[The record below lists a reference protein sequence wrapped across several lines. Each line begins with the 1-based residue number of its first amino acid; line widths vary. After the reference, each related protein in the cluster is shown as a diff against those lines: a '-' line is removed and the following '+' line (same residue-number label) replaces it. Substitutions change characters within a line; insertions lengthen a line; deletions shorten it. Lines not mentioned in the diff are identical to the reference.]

1 VAARAPLEPY
11 FALTSAEQA
20 GEGVKTPWVEYPGL
34 YSASCQTA
42 QGATWLQVNDLGTA
56 TDPRPRVTEALGPTW
71 GLHLVDVN
79 LGLGNL
85 VTDVGTEEMSYQAAS
100 R

>member
-1 VAARAPLEPY
+1 
-11 FALTSAEQA
+11 
-20 GEGVKTPWVEYPGL
+20 
-34 YSASCQTA
+34 
-42 QGATWLQVNDLGTA
+42 VNDLGTA

-85 VTDVGTEEMSYQAAS
+85 VTDVGTEEMSYQAPS